1 MRTLRALPL
10 VLVASALAAQAA
22 KKAEAPKA
30 APAPAKAVAPA
41 PAKAAAPAPAKA
53 EAKPARK
60 LRRAKGDHGTPE
72 SIAADLNG
80 RFSRALEAGDSA
92 ALAGLYTEAAELHLG
107 KDVFKGRDQIKG
119 HLDGFVKAM
128 PVKSA
133 KITSTAAHRL
143 GNTVTDT
150 GTFTFQVDDKGK
162 ATTMSGSYVQMLWR
176 DKDGQWRLH
185 RDWAFM
191 AEK

>member
-10 VLVASALAAQAA
+10 VLVASALVAQAA

-30 APAPAKAVAPA
+30 APAPAKPA
-41 PAKAAAPAPAKA
+41 AAAPTKV
-53 EAKPARK
+53 ELKPVK
-60 LRRAKGDHGTPE
+60 KVRRAKGPQGTPE
-72 SIAADLNG
+72 SIASEVNG
-80 RFSRALEAGDSA
+80 RFGRALEAGDGA

-119 HLDGFVKAM
+119 HLDGFMKAM

-133 KITSTAAHRL
+133 KIVSTAAHRH

-162 ATTMSGSYVQMLWR
+162 PSTMSGTYIQMLWR
-176 DKDGQWRLH
+176 EKDGQWRLH

-191 AEK
+191 AAPAK